1 MNTAVA
7 AGVAGAQV
15 RETDVGVVVLIG
27 DRAYKLKKP
36 VTTELLDL
44 GTPERRLAAC
54 RREVEL
60 NRRLAPDV
68 YLGISSITDPVDP
81 AADPGGAPAVEHFVV
96 MRRMPEDR
104 RLSHLV
110 CSGAPVQEA
119 LRALARTVAVFHA
132 AAPHDPEVT
141 AEGSHIVLKLNG
153 KTTVDARDERRAG
166 GTIALQEGG
175 ANASGV
181 VKFRNVK
188 IRPL

>member
-1 MNTAVA
+1 MNTSVA
-7 AGVAGAQV
+7 AGVVGAQV

-36 VTTELLDL
+36 VTTDLLDL

-68 YLGISSITDPVDP
+68 YLGISSITDAVDP
-81 AADPGGAPAVEHFVV
+81 ADRRRAAVEHFVV

-110 CSGAPVQEA
+110 RAGAPVEGA
-119 LRALARTVAVFHA
+119 L
-132 AAPHDPEVT
+132 
-141 AEGSHIVLKLNG
+141 
-153 KTTVDARDERRAG
+153 RRAG
-166 GTIALQEGG
+166 PGRRGVPRGG
-175 ANASGV
+175 AARPGGDGRGQPRRACSRRWAAIVAEVARRRACSPRTWSTRSSGSPGASWPAA
-181 VKFRNVK
+181 R
-188 IRPL
+188 R